1 MIQMVASQEHGVGGQ
16 YVEDLITELFT
27 VADQEIEQ
35 MWGEQECVFERQPA
49 EMDLDIAG
57 TMRNI

>member
-1 MIQMVASQEHGVGGQ
+1 MIQMVASQEHGVGEK
-16 YVEDLITELFT
+16 YADDLIPLLFT
-27 VADQEIEQ
+27 IADEEIRQ
-35 MWGEQECVFERQPA
+35 MWGEQECVFERQTA